1 MPSWLQSLGSGDEIH
16 WNSLIVRLLLAA
28 LAGLI
33 VAGVY
38 RVTQRRVGSASFSL
52 ITTLVLLT
60 ILVAM
65 TTVVIGDNVARAF
78 GLVGALSIVR
88 FRTVV
93 DDTRDTS
100 FVIFAVVVGMAL
112 GAGRYDICI
121 VGIPVM
127 AAVAYGMSRMQSSGE
142 ADVLV
147 RRLEVRI
154 SAGHD
159 PETVLPV
166 AFGEQV
172 TRWRLVSLVSARQ
185 GTAFDLVYRVWLR
198 DQQAML
204 PLVKAINLVEGVQS
218 VELREE

>member
-159 PETVLPV
+159 P
-166 AFGEQV
+166 
-172 TRWRLVSLVSARQ
+172 ARQ